1 MMADDDWP
9 LLTHGIGE
17 YAGGMVNCEE
27 SSGVECCRT
36 TCSSVEDEDG
46 GASPSPSH
54 HIGLIDKSATLL
66 RPTEPKLPRVI
77 ITPSIA
83 PSSCLRDR
91 QSNRRLGKVEYA
103 LRSGTGRLL
112 AFRSTD
118 MNNNDLHDHHP
129 VKLHF
134 VSKGPREEE
143 RHPNAQPR
151 PNRSATHHC
160 SVDSAAAL
168 LTQSNMA
175 AVKSSGSKEN
185 AFPGSILLVI
195 HDFVARS
202 ADELSLAKGDRIE
215 LIERDDDFGDGWFL
229 GRHMTNAQT
238 GLFPEV
244 YTTPAPRGTLQNI
257 RRVSDGAHP
266 PSAALSEPA
275 STTTTSAHLRHMSGG
290 ASIQSR
296 PASGSSAQQGSS
308 PSLAQAAAMR
318 ATAPST
324 VQPVGA
330 SRFNVDSPVMNE
342 TLSVIDE
349 HITDMHTPRS
359 SYANGNKRASMSSVY
374 SNQPVNR
381 MSYIPG
387 HETDED
393 EHHSYNEAE
402 VMAWAPERVAEY
414 LEDHGVERAHCD
426 VFREQE
432 ISGEVLLAM
441 DQSSIF
447 IKEFSLGP
455 VGRRLKTWHKI
466 KALQD
471 EVKQSANAI
480 TARVNSQYS
489 DGHEEMGP
497 PRIRSSTV
505 GAILPR
511 ALDPSTSRYSG
522 DQSSTRRSTTVPVP
536 YAELEAIPPDEPTDM
551 RASLSRSPGMA
562 APLQTMSSVS
572 RAENPYRP
580 SAQSIRVQQSRRHS
594 SIDST
599 PELGA
604 SNRHSHRKQQ
614 SIDNKWQMTQ
624 QPANGRPSH
633 THAMSTDSTVSRLN
647 ANLPPSSPSEVER
660 GYFSS
665 NEVESSAGSSR
676 GKKLALLS
684 KSTSATKVIPTRSS
698 RSNSLVSGTAGRN
711 ATSPFAPSNM
721 FSLLGSVSNRGA
733 NSARSTTSPTLG
745 RSSVAGASS
754 PSLESKPMAQT
765 ASPESP
771 IVTRLEYDD
780 SPSQANGATK
790 KVPMSESTSVNATPS
805 PSSNH
810 FGIFGKHKTGNT
822 RVTSDAITKN
832 EKLSALPVER
842 GSLSKEDSPA
852 QGSSTP
858 STESQSFDLP
868 KSDAQSRASTGTAD
882 KLMPPPSTVRRSRA
896 GTKKTTSAYTRGLE
910 KKTPAESMTACDYS
924 GWMKKKSGS
933 LMSTWKPRLF
943 ILRGRRLSYYYTEDD
958 TEEKGLIDISFH
970 RVLPAHNEMLT
981 GLHAAVTGAGGATNP
996 TTPKDG
1002 GQLTAAQEDLQL
1014 HPAQFGDDEGI
1025 FIFKLVPPKAGLSKA
1040 VNFTKP
1046 TVHYFAVNSRQE
1058 GRLWMAALMKATIDR
1073 NDQDGVT
1080 TTYNQK
1086 TISLARA
1093 RERRERPPALKEDDL
1108 VDSHVDDETS
1118 PTSTGLGITAEP
1130 PAVDPPTLAGAEQN
1144 EKLSDLHD
1152 LTASIASIGDPHPV
1166 AIEKIG

>member
-1 MMADDDWP
+1 
-9 LLTHGIGE
+9 
-17 YAGGMVNCEE
+17 
-27 SSGVECCRT
+27 
-36 TCSSVEDEDG
+36 
-46 GASPSPSH
+46 
-54 HIGLIDKSATLL
+54 
-66 RPTEPKLPRVI
+66 
-77 ITPSIA
+77 
-83 PSSCLRDR
+83 
-91 QSNRRLGKVEYA
+91 
-103 LRSGTGRLL
+103 
-112 AFRSTD
+112 
-118 MNNNDLHDHHP
+118 
-129 VKLHF
+129 
-134 VSKGPREEE
+134 
-143 RHPNAQPR
+143 
-151 PNRSATHHC
+151 
-160 SVDSAAAL
+160 
-168 LTQSNMA
+168 MA
-175 AVKSSGSKEN
+175 AVKSSGAKEN
-185 AFPGSILLVI
+185 ALPGSILLVI

-244 YTTPAPRGTLQNI
+244 YTTPAPRGTLHNI
-257 RRVSDGAHP
+257 RRVSDGAHS
-266 PSAALSEPA
+266 PSTALLEQG
-275 STTTTSAHLRHMSGG
+275 STMTTASAHARHVSGG
-290 ASIQSR
+290 TSTQS
-296 PASGSSAQQGSS
+296 PAVSGGNVQLGTS

-318 ATAPST
+318 AANPSS
-324 VQPVGA
+324 VPPANA

-393 EHHSYNEAE
+393 EHHSYSEAE
-402 VMAWAPERVAEY
+402 VMAWGPERVAEY
-414 LEDHGVERAHCD
+414 LEDHGVERSHCD

-441 DQSSIF
+441 DQSSLF

-471 EVKQSANAI
+471 EVKQSGNIGAVRTSSLYAE
-480 TARVNSQYS
+480 
-489 DGHEEMGP
+489 GHETTGSA
-497 PRIRSSTV
+497 RNRSSTV

-511 ALDPSTSRYSG
+511 ALDPSVSRYSG
-522 DQSSTRRSTTVPVP
+522 EQGTTRRSATVPVP
-536 YAELEAIPPDEPTDM
+536 YAELEAIPVDEPTDM
-551 RASLSRSPGMA
+551 RASLGRSPGMTS
-562 APLQTMSSVS
+562 PLQTMSSVS
-572 RAENPYRP
+572 KAENPYRP
-580 SAQSIRVQQSRRHS
+580 SAQSIRMQQSRRHS

-604 SNRHSHRKQQ
+604 VKRQSHRKQP
-614 SIDNKWQMTQ
+614 SIDNKGQVGP
-624 QPANGRPSH
+624 QPVNGKSSH
-633 THAMSTDSTVSRLN
+633 VHAMSTDSSASRRD
-647 ANLPPSSPSEVER
+647 ANLLPPASPSEVER

-665 NEVESSAGSSR
+665 TEIDASASSSR
-676 GKKLALLS
+676 RKKLGLLT
-684 KSTSATKVIPTRSS
+684 KSPSATKSIPARPS
-698 RSNSLVSGTAGRN
+698 RSNSLVSGTAARPVPS
-711 ATSPFAPSNM
+711 AFAPSNM
-721 FSLLGSVSNRGA
+721 FSLLGSVSHRGE
-733 NSARSTTSPTLG
+733 NTVRSTTSPTLG
-745 RSSVAGASS
+745 RTSGLGASS
-754 PSLESKPMAQT
+754 PSLEAKPMTQT
-765 ASPESP
+765 ATPESP
-771 IVTRLEYDD
+771 MVTKLEYDD
-780 SPSQANGATK
+780 NSSQVNGAAK
-790 KVPMSESTSVNATPS
+790 KVSISESSSINATPS

-810 FGIFGKHKTGNT
+810 FGIFGKHKIGSA
-822 RVTSDAITKN
+822 RVTSEAVTKN
-832 EKLSALPVER
+832 EKLSASPAEKL
-842 GSLSKEDSPA
+842 SLSKEDSLA
-852 QGSSTP
+852 HGSSTP

-868 KSDAQSRASTGTAD
+868 KSDPQSRASTGTAD
-882 KLMPPPSTVRRSRA
+882 KLMPPPSSLRRSRA

-910 KKTPAESMTACDYS
+910 KKTPAESMAACDYS

-970 RVLPAHNEMLT
+970 RVLPAHNETLT

-996 TTPKDG
+996 TSPKEG
-1002 GQLTAAQEDLQL
+1002 AQLTAAEEDLQL
-1014 HPAQFGDDEGI
+1014 HPAQLGDDEGI

-1093 RERRERPPALKEDDL
+1093 RERRERPPALREDAAA
-1108 VDSHVDDETS
+1108 DSSVADETS
-1118 PTSTGLGITAEP
+1118 LASTGLGISAGP
-1130 PAVDPPTLAGAEQN
+1130 PAVDASVLASAEQN
-1144 EKLSDLHD
+1144 EKLSSLHD
-1152 LTASIASIGDPHPV
+1152 LTASIASIGDTMP
-1166 AIEKIG
+1166 ILNEKTD